1 MGFVSWIGFDCRLW
15 LGLRVDA
22 GEPSEP
28 DRRRPATAEP
38 SRRRRQPVPVSSFLF
53 DFVSFAFLL
62 SSQVWS
68 ATGFL
73 PEWVLGG
80 FSGFC

>member
-38 SRRRRQPVPVSSFLF
+38 SRRRRQPVPVSSFLLI
-53 DFVSFAFLL
+53 SFLL
-62 SSQVWS
+62 RFYCRARYGVLP
-68 ATGFL
+68 GFYRN
-73 PEWVLGG
+73 G
-80 FSGFC
+80 F